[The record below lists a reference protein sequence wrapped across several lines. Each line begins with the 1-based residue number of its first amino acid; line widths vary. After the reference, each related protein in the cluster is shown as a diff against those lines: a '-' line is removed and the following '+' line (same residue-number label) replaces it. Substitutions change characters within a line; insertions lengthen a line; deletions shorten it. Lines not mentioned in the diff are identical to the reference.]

1 MKKFMLNVIV
11 ILLLP
16 ISIPILLLNPKSRKR
31 ILDKAFEEDIDLD
44 NIKYLDGCPDCEYQR
59 EPSICSI
66 CMPDYEFDK
75 GGSYEN
81 EPQPED
87 DLPF

>member
-1 MKKFMLNVIV
+1 MKKFILNVIV

-44 NIKYLDGCPDCEYQR
+44 NIKYLDGTPYN
-59 EPSICSI
+59 
-66 CMPDYEFDK
+66 K
-75 GGSYEN
+75 
-81 EPQPED
+81 
-87 DLPF
+87 

>member
-31 ILDKAFEEDIDLD
+31 ILDEAFGEDIDIDID
-44 NIKYLDGCPDCEYQR
+44 NIKYLDGTLYNK
-59 EPSICSI
+59 
-66 CMPDYEFDK
+66 DK
-75 GGSYEN
+75 VSK
-81 EPQPED
+81 
-87 DLPF
+87 

>member
-31 ILDKAFEEDIDLD
+31 ILDEAFGEDIDID
-44 NIKYLDGCPDCEYQR
+44 NIKYLDGTLYNK
-59 EPSICSI
+59 
-66 CMPDYEFDK
+66 DK
-75 GGSYEN
+75 VSK
-81 EPQPED
+81 
-87 DLPF
+87 